1 MKWFLTYHIGGDV
14 DTLLFDT
21 LDGVFYELSTF
32 FKLPQSKSLSFWGEL
47 EKAMPNKTCVTLGAH
62 TPNHFK
68 VKVSLQDAWAATLS
82 AHKHLPFEATL
93 QSQLRSIHDP
103 T

>member
-32 FKLPQSKSLSFWGEL
+32 FQVAPIQIFEL
-47 EKAMPNKTCVTLGAH
+47 LGR
-62 TPNHFK
+62 T
-68 VKVSLQDAWAATLS
+68 
-82 AHKHLPFEATL
+82 
-93 QSQLRSIHDP
+93 
-103 T
+103 